1 MYIADQAA
9 YVGEVP
15 TTLAMAE
22 NERAPAWGLQQ
33 VVIEHFEG
41 TFHITSGIGEL
52 KARQGFFLVSIG
64 SPRPG
69 TAR

>member
-41 TFHITSGIGEL
+41 AFHITSGIGEL
-52 KARQGFFLVSIG
+52 KAR
-64 SPRPG
+64 
-69 TAR
+69 